1 MRETNLLTACYK
13 ERSKGVYKSKE
24 SLLPGFGAMSEKFV
38 TTLPGI
44 GIVHGHALAEN
55 GFDNTL
61 LKKNVQTLNSTKPV
75 EQIPSNRQTV
85 MDA

>member
-1 MRETNLLTACYK
+1 MRKTNLLTACYK
-13 ERSKGVYKSKE
+13 EGYKGVYKSKE
-24 SLLPGFGAMSEKFV
+24 SLFPGFGSTSEKSV
-38 TTLPGI
+38 KTLPGI

-55 GFDNTL
+55 GFENTL
-61 LKKNVQTLNSTKPV
+61 LKKNVQTLNTTKPV